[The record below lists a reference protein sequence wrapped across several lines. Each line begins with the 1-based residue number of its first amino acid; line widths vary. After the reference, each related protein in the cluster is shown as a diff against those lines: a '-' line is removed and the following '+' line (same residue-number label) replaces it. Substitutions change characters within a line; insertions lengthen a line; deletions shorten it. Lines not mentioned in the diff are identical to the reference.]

1 LGMPDVK
8 KIAEEVDE
16 AIRVLEMGNVSECL
30 RRCERIAAEL
40 RKSRV
45 VGEALAELIQ
55 PFILH
60 ADEYK
65 LDEKAFAEELREY
78 LGMLR
83 CALRQILGEEEVET
97 Q

>member
-1 LGMPDVK
+1 MPDVK

-45 VGEALAELIQ
+45 VGEA
-55 PFILH
+55 
-60 ADEYK
+60 
-65 LDEKAFAEELREY
+65 
-78 LGMLR
+78 
-83 CALRQILGEEEVET
+83 
-97 Q
+97 

>member
-1 LGMPDVK
+1 MIDFRKV
-8 KIAEEVDE
+8 AEEVDE
-16 AIRVLEMGNVSECL
+16 AINILDSGDVPECL
-30 RRCERIAAEL
+30 RRCERIVAEL
-40 RKSRV
+40 RKGKV
-45 VGEALAELIQ
+45 VGEALVGFIESFLI
-55 PFILH
+55 H

-65 LDEKAFAEELREY
+65 LDERAFAEELREY